1 MMPSPGIEP
10 AGGIPPIM
18 VAVVEVP
25 VLSGI
30 RPTRPEGGSLAV
42 ASEGR
47 AAHLCRGAST
57 RTRDIVKRLRAFVLQ
72 AIGPFST

>member
-25 VLSGI
+25 VLSGT
-30 RPTRPEGGSLAV
+30 RPTRLEGGSLEV
-42 ASEGR
+42 ASEGPL
-47 AAHLCRGAST
+47 AEGA
-57 RTRDIVKRLRAFVLQ
+57 
-72 AIGPFST
+72 